1 MRLPGHKRKNGKHAA
16 DANEQAQER
25 LADATELRKA
35 AAEQA
40 GHEQR
45 TVIEGLREMRRRNNL
60 AALVLDSIEPRRR
73 P

>member
-1 MRLPGHKRKNGKHAA
+1 MRLPRPKRKNGKHAA
-16 DANEQAQER
+16 AANEQAKER
-25 LADATELRKA
+25 LADASELRKA

-45 TVIEGLREMRRRNNL
+45 TIIEGLREMRRRNNL
-60 AALVLDSIEPRRR
+60 AALILDSIEPRHR

>member
-1 MRLPGHKRKNGKHAA
+1 MRLPRHKRKNGKHAEA
-16 DANEQAQER
+16 ANEQARER
-25 LADATELRKA
+25 LMEASELRKA

-40 GHEQR
+40 GHERR
-45 TVIEGLREMRRRNNL
+45 TIIEGLREMRRRNNL